1 MVLTTKT
8 ISQKLWLYERPTKG
22 QNAISIGKAKEVL
35 ELIVLNKDR
44 NWRDK
49 SIFVQ
54 ILDIQGKFNMANF
67 FRRKPRD
74 ILDLIDAIDFEDKLE
89 DLI

>member
-8 ISQKLWLYERPTKG
+8 ISNKLWLYERPIAG

-49 SIFVQ
+49 GIIVQ
-54 ILDIQGKFNMANF
+54 VLDIQGKINMANF
-67 FRRKPRD
+67 FRRTPRD
-74 ILDLIDAIDFEDKLE
+74 IIKQIKVIDFENKLE
-89 DLI
+89 ELI